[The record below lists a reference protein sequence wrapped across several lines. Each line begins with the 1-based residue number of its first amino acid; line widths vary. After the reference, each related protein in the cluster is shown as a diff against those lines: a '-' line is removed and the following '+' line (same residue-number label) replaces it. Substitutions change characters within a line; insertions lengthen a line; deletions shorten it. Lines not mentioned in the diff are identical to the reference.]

1 MAPIAATL
9 SALAATVSAM
19 SPAKLAA
26 FPIAA
31 GLAVGTAAGVTYAT
45 TASNAEPAPTVMA
58 SVAPAPVVASA
69 PAVAPAPAAIII
81 PETKPAPV
89 VTAKTGTPCAQ
100 QTWPYIDANCR
111 VGQTG
116 TDRKVRIVM
125 ASRASD
131 MPTEAKLSSDLARKD
146 NPGLVSSSTVLN
158 APQPLAEQPKVTKR
172 SAKRDS
178 RRARERSVAQQYYQV
193 PSEYGRG
200 NARIVV
206 RPSQFDPYR

>member
-1 MAPIAATL
+1 VEQIMAPIAASL

-31 GLAVGTAAGVTYAT
+31 GLAIGSVAGITYAT
-45 TASNAEPAPTVMA
+45 TASNAEPANA
-58 SVAPAPVVASA
+58 VVASIDPA
-69 PAVAPAPAAIII
+69 PAAAPAPAAIV
-81 PETKPAPV
+81 PQAKPAPAAA
-89 VTAKTGTPCAQ
+89 AKTGTPCAQ
-100 QTWPYIDANCR
+100 QTWPYIDAACR
-111 VGQTG
+111 IGRDG
-116 TDRKVRIVM
+116 ADRKVRVVM

-131 MPTEAKLSSDLARKD
+131 VPTEAKLSSDLARKE
-146 NPGLVSSSTVLN
+146 NPGLVSSSTVLHT
-158 APQPLAEQPKVTKR
+158 PQPVAELPKVTKR
-172 SAKRDS
+172 SAKRET
-178 RRARERSVAQQYYQV
+178 RRTRDRRVAQQTYQV

>member
-31 GLAVGTAAGVTYAT
+31 GLAIGTAAGVTYAT

-58 SVAPAPVVASA
+58 SVDPA
-69 PAVAPAPAAIII
+69 PAVAPATAAIII

-89 VTAKTGTPCAQ
+89 VTAKTGMPCAQ

-178 RRARERSVAQQYYQV
+178 RRTRERRVAQQYYQV